1 MSSIRQELQNFF
13 NNLRYRLD
21 IFRQNKKLTD
31 LYLSSDFS
39 VFDYIY
45 PDENTISDVI
55 ANMLDPSGTHGQGE
69 KFLRN
74 FLSEIGIS
82 INSDKVGVQ
91 IKREETTKYIR
102 SALRRIDITIDF
114 NNCERAIAI
123 ENKPWDGEQLDQ
135 VKDYIDHLSKK
146 YKDNYVLVYL
156 TGDGSEPQSIE
167 QILKVALIAEG
178 RLRVIPYIPRLMNW
192 LEVCFKDCQSEKMR
206 LFLRDFMRYIENNFR
221 RSFEEGD

>member
-1 MSSIRQELQNFF
+1 M
-13 NNLRYRLD
+13 
-21 IFRQNKKLTD
+21 
-31 LYLSSDFS
+31 
-39 VFDYIY
+39 FDYIY